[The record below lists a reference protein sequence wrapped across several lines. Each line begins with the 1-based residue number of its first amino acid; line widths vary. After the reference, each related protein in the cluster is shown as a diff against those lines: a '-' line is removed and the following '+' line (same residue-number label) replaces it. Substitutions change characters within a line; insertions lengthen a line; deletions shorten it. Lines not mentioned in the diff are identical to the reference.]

1 MRQHFAKNTKTLRNA
16 SFAFAATFLIVVF
29 SGIIVIGIVALLS
42 GTPNDSESIL
52 SVWDVIPEAGQVKN
66 TAISEKD
73 NAGNVAEIPEGDEG
87 YSYFIKTKDKD
98 TVTIGFAGD
107 ILFDENYAVGEAFKK
122 HGDSV
127 RGVFGKRLLSEMKNV
142 DVMLVNNEFPYS
154 TGGEPTPDKTYTFR
168 ARPETTKV
176 LKEMGVDMVSLANN
190 HAYDYGEQAL
200 VDSFDALKNAGVI
213 YGGAGRNIEE
223 ASHPIYYFTENGMK
237 IAIICATQ
245 IERLSNPDTKE
256 ATETSPGVFRCLDD
270 SLLLD
275 RIREARAKNA
285 YVVVFIHWGTESTTE
300 IDYLQRDQAV
310 EIADAGANLI
320 IGSHPHVL
328 QPIDYVKGVPVVYSL
343 GNYIFTSK
351 TQDTCMVKATFS
363 NDGNVNLQFIPGIQQ
378 GCTVFAASGEEKTR
392 IMDSMRS
399 MSPGINMDEK
409 GNISSK

>member
-1 MRQHFAKNTKTLRNA
+1 MLY
-16 SFAFAATFLIVVF
+16 
-29 SGIIVIGIVALLS
+29 
-42 GTPNDSESIL
+42 
-52 SVWDVIPEAGQVKN
+52 VIPEAGQVKN